1 MNDVIVK
8 RPVGR
13 PRGTTVGINE
23 RLERYRISE
32 RCAEF
37 TDEILDFWA
46 KVLRNSLVEVERDGK
61 KVMVRK
67 YTVEQQFMASD
78 RLMDRAYGK
87 AAAVAQVDQ
96 HLREM
101 VVRKIHVTWLPP
113 DPTDTSR
120 YVPPEPD

>member
-1 MNDVIVK
+1 MNVLVK

-37 TDEILDFWA
+37 TDEILGFWVN
-46 KVLRNSLVEVERDGK
+46 VLRNPLVEVERDGK

-67 YTVEQQFMASD
+67 YTVEQQFMATD

-87 AAAVAQVDQ
+87 APAVAQVDQ
-96 HLREM
+96 NLREM
-101 VVRKIHVTWLPP
+101 AVRKIEVRWLPP
-113 DPTDTSR
+113 DPNDTSK
-120 YVPPEPD
+120 YIPPEPD

>member
-37 TDEILDFWA
+37 TDEVLD
-46 KVLRNSLVEVERDGK
+46 SG
-61 KVMVRK
+61 
-67 YTVEQQFMASD
+67 
-78 RLMDRAYGK
+78 
-87 AAAVAQVDQ
+87 
-96 HLREM
+96 
-101 VVRKIHVTWLPP
+101 
-113 DPTDTSR
+113 SR
-120 YVPPEPD
+120 